1 MSLLT
6 VAHLSISFQSKT
18 VVEDVSFHVN
28 KGECVALIG
37 ASGSGKSVT
46 ALSLLGLVQNARV
59 TGSVQLDGQ
68 ELTTLTDKQMQ
79 AVRGRR
85 IGLIFQEPMTSLN
98 PLHSVADQ
106 VSETMMLHK
115 GWGKDKA
122 AERAHLCAQSHMTV
136 IQTGL
141 FQCFHISSHHYPS
154 SFPHGIFCL

>member
-6 VAHLSISFQSKT
+6 VSHLTVSFQHKT

-68 ELTTLTDKQMQ
+68 ELTTLWTRS
-79 AVRGRR
+79 ARR
-85 IGLIFQEPMTSLN
+85 
-98 PLHSVADQ
+98 
-106 VSETMMLHK
+106 
-115 GWGKDKA
+115 
-122 AERAHLCAQSHMTV
+122 
-136 IQTGL
+136 
-141 FQCFHISSHHYPS
+141 Y
-154 SFPHGIFCL
+154 